1 MDEGDKQ
8 NKETQ
13 RERTP
18 IDGIQRYFAN
28 VSDVLSSV
36 WLRCPIQND
45 YGYYRFILDSRR
57 SFLSYFRM
65 FLVIVY
71 LSFELYKQTK

>member
-8 NKETQ
+8 IKKIKGKGIQ
-13 RERTP
+13 I
-18 IDGIQRYFAN
+18 IDVQRYFVN
-28 VSDVLSSV
+28 VSDVLSTF
-36 WLRCPIQND
+36 WLRCAIQID
-45 YGYYRFILDSRR
+45 YGRYRFLLDSRR
-57 SFLSYFRM
+57 SFLFNFRM